1 VRRRPYGLTLA
12 LNPRLVLIC
21 RSPDA
26 DLGKLWFDAVAYG
39 PEELEFVGKVAGRSA
54 EYEGKLGRGKTTARS
69 AGANE
74 EGISRMMFG

>member
-1 VRRRPYGLTLA
+1 MRRRSVADNERWRPLTRCS
-12 LNPRLVLIC
+12 PR
-21 RSPDA
+21 A

-54 EYEGKLGRGKTTARS
+54 EYEGKLGRCKSTSRAE
-69 AGANE
+69 GAVK